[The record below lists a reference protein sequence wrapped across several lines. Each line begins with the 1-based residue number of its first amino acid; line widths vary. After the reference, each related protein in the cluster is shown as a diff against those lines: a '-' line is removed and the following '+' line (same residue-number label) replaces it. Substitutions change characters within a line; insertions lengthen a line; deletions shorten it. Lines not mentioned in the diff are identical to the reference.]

1 MDRTSNCAFYV
12 NSGTL
17 TDDLEPIGT
26 VTCQWLGVPCQKWTV
41 ISNRILLETRIHSKA
56 IFNSKNGRHST
67 AHTFY
72 FVFMRAIDVKQ
83 ATERGGSDYAGK
95 QLRMSSNKYR
105 FPIEFYWKY
114 AEFYWKIWKTQ
125 SRPHAKLCTQCQLKD
140 TYWRSGTN
148 WGLSLANGWAYR
160 AKNEQWFPIEFYWEF
175 YWKHEKMKSAENIQ
189 KNRFSVRK
197 SCQDFISVK
206 LSYSNTCLAVTLAVF
221 FERKKCPESYPQVP
235 VLVL

>member
-1 MDRTSNCAFYV
+1 MHSTSIQ
-12 NSGTL
+12 GHLL
-17 TDDLEPIGT
+17 TIWNQLGT

-56 IFNSKNGRHST
+56 IFNSKNGRHSA

-125 SRPHAKLCTQCQLKD
+125 SRPHAKLHSVSTQGHLLTIWNQLRTVTCQWLGVPCQKW
-140 TYWRSGTN
+140 TVISNRILLGILLETW
-148 WGLSLANGWAYR
+148 
-160 AKNEQWFPIEFYWEF
+160 KNEKC
-175 YWKHEKMKSAENIQ
+175 WKHP
-189 KNRFSVRK
+189 
-197 SCQDFISVK
+197 
-206 LSYSNTCLAVTLAVF
+206 
-221 FERKKCPESYPQVP
+221 KK
-235 VLVL
+235 